1 LTLTDKNFWNNY
13 WANVKLPSVVDKNHS
28 FDRCLSKELEQ
39 VTSNLMGEI
48 FEIGCAPGKWIGFL
62 SLTNKLI
69 PSGIEYSPIG
79 VELTLKNLD
88 MLKIKS
94 GEIINGDFF
103 AIEPHKNFD
112 IVMSLGFIEHFDNP
126 EEVIAQHLKWLK
138 PGGTLIIGVP
148 NFAGITKLIQSQL
161 DKSLLDKHNLN
172 TMDID
177 FFKEIGS
184 KFKLS
189 IRSIKYLGSFE
200 PDLPIPVK
208 RFGNPIQ
215 IILKLFLIIMRIIR
229 KKDFI
234 DNFNNRFFSSYML
247 AVYEK

>member
-1 LTLTDKNFWNNY
+1 
-13 WANVKLPSVVDKNHS
+13 
-28 FDRCLSKELEQ
+28 
-39 VTSNLMGEI
+39 
-48 FEIGCAPGKWIGFL
+48 
-62 SLTNKLI
+62 
-69 PSGIEYSPIG
+69 
-79 VELTLKNLD
+79 
-88 MLKIKS
+88 
-94 GEIINGDFF
+94 
-103 AIEPHKNFD
+103 
-112 IVMSLGFIEHFDNP
+112 
-126 EEVIAQHLKWLK
+126 
-138 PGGTLIIGVP
+138 
-148 NFAGITKLIQSQL
+148 L